1 MKRKEGNYL
10 QLSRL
15 LFRDDNEKFD
25 SLSYQA
31 KWLYVVLNE
40 LEHRFSG
47 TQVEDYFWRSNQDLV
62 NDTGMKLSTLK
73 AAKKELI
80 DKDIVQTWKMHWR
93 DKKTEKLSEK
103 HVTAYRIRE

>member
-1 MKRKEGNYL
+1 MKRKQGNYL

-15 LFRDDNEKFD
+15 LFKDDSGFN

-47 TQVEDYFWRSNQDLV
+47 TNTEDFFWRSNEELAKDA
-62 NDTGMKLSTLK
+62 GMKLSTLK
-73 AAKKELI
+73 AAKKELQ
-80 DKDIVQTWKMHWR
+80 DKNVVQSWQMHWR
-93 DKKTEKLSEK
+93 DPTTGKLSEK